1 MEMEFQDR
9 TEGSDILIQVLRQHF
24 WDKSESLYH
33 VETGYET
40 HIPEDIRETLRYVYN
55 ETARHLRF
63 APDFLVVQRQNPD
76 NVYYLEY
83 KCTQTPIYSEN
94 RIRLIEQRSGRQ
106 SLRWQDIG
114 QCEREAFDNYVAL
127 SRIGVKVAVL
137 NYIAYHERPL
147 LCDFIENIVE
157 LHRDEVTTATQ
168 TGSRTPFVN
177 FDATSMRTLQ
187 EFLAETHSIHSERI
201 ATYFENV
208 LSELRQQL
216 PTRHHRNSPL
226 YAG

>member
-1 MEMEFQDR
+1 MVMEFQDR
-9 TEGSDILIQVLRQHF
+9 AEGSDILIEVLKRHF
-24 WDKSESLYH
+24 WNKSESLYH

-40 HIPEDIRETLRYVYN
+40 HIPEEIREVLRYVYN

-63 APDFLVVQRQNPD
+63 APDFLVVQKQDPS

-83 KCTQTPIYSEN
+83 KCTQTPIYSDK
-94 RIRLIEQRSGRQ
+94 RIQLIERQSNRQ
-106 SLRWQDIG
+106 SLCKPDIG
-114 QCEREAFDNYVAL
+114 QCEREAFDNYMAL
-127 SRIGVKVAVL
+127 SQIGVKVAVL

-147 LCDFIENIVE
+147 LCDFIGNIEE
-157 LHRDEVTTATQ
+157 LHRDEVTTQTQ

-187 EFLAETHSIHSERI
+187 EFLAATHGIRSERI
-201 ATYFENV
+201 ATYFEDA

-216 PTRHHRNSPL
+216 PVRHHPEF
-226 YAG
+226 AFV